1 MASLSISLT
10 VEDRF
15 SAMDFD
21 KKAFGAEMIY
31 RLGSPET
38 DLAEPED
45 QLGGYRAATVVD
57 PSSDRRGLNHL
68 IEQASDEKLNRRAME
83 QFGGGAE

>member
-15 SAMDFD
+15 SAMDFY
-21 KKAFGAEMIY
+21 KEAFGAEILY
-31 RLGSPET
+31 QLGSPET

-45 QLGGYRAATVVD
+45 QWGGNRAATVVD
-57 PSSDRRGLNHL
+57 PSSDRWGLSHL
-68 IEQASDEKLNRRAME
+68 IEQASDEKLNRRAMK